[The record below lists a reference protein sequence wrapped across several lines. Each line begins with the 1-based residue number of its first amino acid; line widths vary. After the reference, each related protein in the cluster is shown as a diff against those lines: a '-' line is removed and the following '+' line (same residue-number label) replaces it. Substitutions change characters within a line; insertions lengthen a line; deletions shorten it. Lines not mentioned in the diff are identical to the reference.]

1 MDSHFD
7 EQNSSGKT
15 ERFFY
20 YCAIV
25 ATLIFVVFFFLYMRD
40 RQTLRQYANIAGN
53 NSSKLNTVYRV
64 IERYYVDTLD
74 WKKLEEDAIATMLK
88 ELDPHSA
95 YLPKDKLQASNEV
108 LEGNFSGV
116 GIQYQMFRDTV
127 VVLSVI
133 PKGPSDQAGLQ
144 AGDRIIAVNDSVIA
158 GVSMSVNDIPN
169 LLKGPAKTTVRVTL
183 RRPSNDSTFQ
193 KIIFRGPVPL
203 PSIDVVYM
211 YDENTGYIKLNKFSR
226 TTQAEFLV
234 AVELL
239 KRQHMRRLILDL
251 RDNTGGYLEAAIGLL
266 GEIFPKDSLL
276 VYTEGRARA
285 RKEYRGSGH
294 MACRDIDLA
303 VLIDEA
309 TASASEIVAGAIQD
323 YERGIIVGRRSY
335 GKGLVQEQMTM
346 RDGSALRLTV
356 ARYYTPLGRC
366 IQKPYTPGDEE
377 SYNREIYG
385 RFAHGELTRQDSIKN
400 DTVQI
405 VYTRQSHRALYGGGG
420 IVPDLF
426 VPLDTSYYSPLIT
439 RISRQGTI
447 INFAFEYAD
456 PIRSQ
461 LAQYKDW
468 RSLLKAL
475 DEDDIWVRFKQYAVA
490 HGLRPTDEEWR
501 ISGDYLKS
509 AVIAGIARHMMGDKG
524 FYPVANRSDRVVEE
538 AFKALKNRN
547 K

>member
-1 MDSHFD
+1 MDSNQ
-7 EQNSSGKT
+7 EGQNSSGRT
-15 ERFFY
+15 DRILY
-20 YCAIV
+20 CCAIAV
-25 ATLIFVVFFFLYMRD
+25 VLFGAAFVYLRE
-40 RQTLRQYANIAGN
+40 RQTLRQYASIAGN
-53 NSSKLNTVYRV
+53 NNSKLNTVYRV

-74 WKKLEEDAIATMLK
+74 WSKLEEDAIATMLK

-144 AGDRIIAVNDSVIA
+144 AGDRIVAVNDSVIA
-158 GVSMSVNDIPN
+158 GVSMSVNDIPS
-169 LLKGPAKTTVRVTL
+169 LLKGPAKTTVRVTV

-193 KIIFRGPVPL
+193 KIIIRGAVPL

-335 GKGLVQEQMTM
+335 GNGLVQEQMTM

-385 RFAHGELTRQDSIKN
+385 RFANGELTRHDSI
-400 DTVQI
+400 
-405 VYTRQSHRALYGGGG
+405 
-420 IVPDLF
+420 
-426 VPLDTSYYSPLIT
+426 
-439 RISRQGTI
+439 
-447 INFAFEYAD
+447 
-456 PIRSQ
+456 
-461 LAQYKDW
+461 
-468 RSLLKAL
+468 
-475 DEDDIWVRFKQYAVA
+475 
-490 HGLRPTDEEWR
+490 
-501 ISGDYLKS
+501 
-509 AVIAGIARHMMGDKG
+509 
-524 FYPVANRSDRVVEE
+524 
-538 AFKALKNRN
+538 
-547 K
+547 